1 MVYQSFIAKCSLKY
15 RWPSWVVY
23 DQNFCLELPISLI
36 VYGPSPIRAFMLNHS
51 QIKLSTLRI
60 GIQSA
65 RVWIIHGE
73 LAPDTL
79 INALNLQRLFGPIT
93 KVQEFVI
100 CSTSTMGTAST
111 VKIATFA
118 MCVAIVLTLIH
129 SLLVGTKRKA
139 NSQWTCNKSI
149 LIPDKQ

>member
-23 DQNFCLELPISLI
+23 DQNFRLELPISLI
-36 VYGPSPIRAFMLNHS
+36 VYGPSPIRAFMLNYS

-100 CSTSTMGTAST
+100 CSTSTMGYNGDCRYGKDCYFCHMCSNCAGPHPQST
-111 VKIATFA
+111 
-118 MCVAIVLTLIH
+118 C
-129 SLLVGTKRKA
+129 G
-139 NSQWTCNKSI
+139 
-149 LIPDKQ
+149 DKKKGKQPMDL